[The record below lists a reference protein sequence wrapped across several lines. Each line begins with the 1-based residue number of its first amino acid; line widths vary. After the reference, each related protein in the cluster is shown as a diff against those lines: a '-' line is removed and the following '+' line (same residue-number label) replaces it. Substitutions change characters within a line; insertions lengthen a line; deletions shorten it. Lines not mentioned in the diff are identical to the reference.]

1 MGVSKVELSNGETLV
16 DLTKDTVTAETLG
29 EGATAHNSKGEEIVG
44 TMKSGDMLKSV
55 YDTDGDGKVDNAN
68 NAENLGGVSLEQ
80 VYGEM
85 IINSTLISGR
95 LADAV
100 LRDGVIIPYGKQPVF
115 NENGDLIMNE
125 VDYYPFDTLAW
136 FITAGKKRPTLVFSA
151 GNGIEIGNYE
161 EILKIPIKYDDG
173 TIVETPIKSSVSA
186 TPSKLKPL
194 TAYTLVLSLDLD
206 DDDFNDE
213 GKIDSIFGWI
223 TGVKADDSV
232 KLDGLTYMDI
242 VAESVASTGTLPRGI
257 CDENGVISPDEPWFE
272 FDEESNIQ
280 RGEVTPNA
288 YDFVWL
294 VSSTQHIVLSV
305 KADIE
310 PVDGKLPLKIKAN
323 LVGEKVLDAIIDV
336 PANSPLKADKTYH
349 FIVDSRSVEVIET
362 ENGYE
367 ITGLKGAII
376 GLDPETDS
384 VPTEGST
391 NLITSGA
398 VYDVIG
404 DINSILD
411 NVNGEVV

>member
-1 MGVSKVELSNGETLV
+1 MGLSKVELSNGETLV
-16 DLTKDTVTAETLG
+16 DLTEDTVTAETLG

-68 NAENLGGVSLEQ
+68 NSEKLGGRTFEEVS
-80 VYGEM
+80 VGSY
-85 IINSTLISGR
+85 INSLIASGV
-95 LADAV
+95 LADATCND
-100 LRDGVIIPYGKQPVF
+100 DGVIIPKSEQLVTMEIDRPWFEV
-115 NENGDLIMNE
+115 
-125 VDYYPFDTLAW
+125 VDYYPMEFLQYLINSGKNAVITLN
-136 FITAGKKRPTLVFSA
+136 IGKAFVF
-151 GNGIEIGNYE
+151 E
-161 EILKIPIKYDDG
+161 EGKQLKLPIKYYDG
-173 TIVETPIKSSVSA
+173 TIVETVIRGSLHA
-186 TPSKLKPL
+186 FPSRLEGL
-194 TAYTLVLSLDLD
+194 TAYTLVLGLRGAKL
-206 DDDFNDE
+206 NAE
-213 GKIDSIFGWI
+213 GKFDSIAGWI
-223 TGVKADDSV
+223 TGIRAEDSV
-232 KLDGLTYMDI
+232 KLEGLTHMDI

-272 FDEESNIQ
+272 FDEESIQ

-288 YDFVWL
+288 YDFIWL
-294 VSSTQHIVLSV
+294 ASFTGHIILSV

-323 LVGEKVLDAIIDV
+323 FFREEIPNTIIDV

-349 FIVDSRSVEVIET
+349 FIVDSRSAEVIEP
-362 ENGYE
+362 EDGFKVK

-376 GLDPETDS
+376 GLDPETDT

>member
-1 MGVSKVELSNGETLV
+1 MGVSKVELLNGETLV

-55 YDTDGDGKVDNAN
+55 YDTDNDGKVDNAN
-68 NAENLGGVSLEQ
+68 NSEKLGGMSLYQ
-80 VYGEM
+80 VYDEM
-85 IINSTLISGR
+85 IINSTVISGR

-100 LRDGVIIPYGKQPVF
+100 LRDGVIKPHGKQPIC
-115 NENGDLIMNE
+115 NENGNLVYSE
-125 VDYYPFDTLAW
+125 VDYYPFETLSW
-136 FITAGKKRPTLVFSA
+136 LITLKKKATLVFNVGSHVE
-151 GNGIEIGNYE
+151 IEDHK

-173 TIVETPIKSSVSA
+173 TIVETPIESSVSA
-186 TPSKLKPL
+186 TPSELGPLK
-194 TAYTLVLSLDLD
+194 AYTLALILSGDNVKY
-206 DDDFNDE
+206 NDE

-232 KLDGLTYMDI
+232 KLDGLTHMDI
-242 VAESVASTGTLPRGI
+242 VSESVASTGTLPRGI
-257 CDENGVISPDEPWFE
+257 CEENGVISPDEPWFE
-272 FDEESNIQ
+272 FDEDSNIQ
-280 RGEVTPNA
+280 IGGVTPSA
-288 YDFVWL
+288 YDFIWFTN
-294 VSSTQHIVLSV
+294 STCHIILSV
-305 KADIE
+305 KVDIE

-323 LVGEKVLDAIIDV
+323 FLEEELPNTIIDV

-349 FIVDSRSVEVIET
+349 FIVDSRSAEIIET

-367 ITGLKGAII
+367 IAGLKGAIF
-376 GLDPETDS
+376 GLVPETDT

>member
-16 DLTKDTVTAETLG
+16 DLTEDTVTAETLG

-68 NAENLGGVSLEQ
+68 NAEKLGGYTPEEV
-80 VYGEM
+80 VVVAY
-85 IINSTLISGR
+85 INSLTTSGV
-95 LADAV
+95 LADATCND
-100 LRDGVIIPYGKQPVF
+100 DGVIIPKSKQLVTTEVGRPWF
-115 NENGDLIMNE
+115 EI
-125 VDYYPFDTLAW
+125 VDYYPMGALQHLINSGKNAVITLN
-136 FITAGKKRPTLVFSA
+136 IGKAFVF
-151 GNGIEIGNYE
+151 E
-161 EILKIPIKYDDG
+161 EGKQLKLPIKYDDG
-173 TIVETPIKSSVSA
+173 TIVETVITGSLRAFPSVLNGFS
-186 TPSKLKPL
+186 
-194 TAYTLVLSLDLD
+194 AYTLVLALRGAKL
-206 DDDFNDE
+206 NAE
-213 GKIDSIFGWI
+213 GKFDSIAGWI
-223 TGVKADDSV
+223 TGIRAEDSV
-232 KLDGLTYMDI
+232 KLDGLTRMDI

-272 FDEESNIQ
+272 FDEESNTQ

-288 YDFVWL
+288 YDFIWFVG
-294 VSSTQHIVLSV
+294 STQHIVLSV

-323 LVGEKVLDAIIDV
+323 FIGQEIPNTIIDV
-336 PANSPLKADKTYH
+336 PANSPLKADKTYY
-349 FIVDSRSVEVIET
+349 FIVDSRSVEIED
-362 ENGYE
+362 GFK

-376 GLDPETDS
+376 GLAPETDS
-384 VPTEGST
+384 APTEGST

>member
-55 YDTDGDGKVDNAN
+55 YDTDGDGKVDIAKNS
-68 NAENLGGVSLEQ
+68 EKLGGYTTEQ
-80 VYGEM
+80 MLM
-85 IINSTLISGR
+85 IGYINSLTTSGV
-95 LADAV
+95 LSDATCND
-100 LRDGVIIPYGKQPVF
+100 DGVIIPKSKQLVAIEDGQPWF
-115 NENGDLIMNE
+115 EI
-125 VDYYPFDTLAW
+125 VDYYPMQLLDILINAEKNAVITLN
-136 FITAGKKRPTLVFSA
+136 IGKAFVF
-151 GNGIEIGNYE
+151 E
-161 EILKIPIKYDDG
+161 EGKQLKLPIKYYDG
-173 TIVETPIKSSVSA
+173 TIVETVITGSLRA
-186 TPSKLKPL
+186 FPSRLEGL
-194 TAYTLVLSLDLD
+194 TAYTLVLGLRGAKL
-206 DDDFNDE
+206 NAE
-213 GKIDSIFGWI
+213 GKFDSIAGWI
-223 TGVKADDSV
+223 TGIRAEDSV
-232 KLDGLTYMDI
+232 KFDGLTHMDI
-242 VAESVASTGTLPRGI
+242 VSESVAFTGTLPRGI

-288 YDFVWL
+288 YDFAWFI
-294 VSSTQHIVLSV
+294 SFTSHIILSV

-323 LVGEKVLDAIIDV
+323 FFRIEIPSTIIDV

-349 FIVDSRSVEVIET
+349 FIVDSRSVEAIET
-362 ENGYE
+362 EDGFK

-376 GLDPETDS
+376 GLDPETDT
-384 VPTEGST
+384 VPTEDST

-398 VYDVIG
+398 VYDVLG

-411 NVNGEVV
+411 NINGEVV

>member
-1 MGVSKVELSNGETLV
+1 MGVSKVELLNGETLV

-55 YDTDGDGKVDNAN
+55 YDTDGDGKVDIAKNS
-68 NAENLGGVSLEQ
+68 EKLGGYTTEQ
-80 VYGEM
+80 MLM
-85 IINSTLISGR
+85 IGYINSLTASGV
-95 LADAV
+95 LSDATCND
-100 LRDGVIIPYGKQPVF
+100 DGVIIPKSKQLVAIEDGQPWF
-115 NENGDLIMNE
+115 EI
-125 VDYYPFDTLAW
+125 VDYYPMQLLDIL
-136 FITAGKKRPTLVFSA
+136 INAGKNAVITLNIGKAFVF
-151 GNGIEIGNYE
+151 E
-161 EILKIPIKYDDG
+161 EGKQLKLPIKYDDG
-173 TIVETPIKSSVSA
+173 TIVETVIRGSLRAFPSVLNGLS
-186 TPSKLKPL
+186 
-194 TAYTLVLSLDLD
+194 AYTLVLALRGAEL
-206 DDDFNDE
+206 NAE
-213 GKIDSIFGWI
+213 GKFDSIGGWI
-223 TGVKADDSV
+223 TGVKADDSE
-232 KLDGLTYMDI
+232 KLDGLTRMDI

-280 RGEVTPNA
+280 IGKVTPSA
-288 YDFVWL
+288 YDFIWFG
-294 VSSTQHIVLSV
+294 SFTSHIILSV

-323 LVGEKVLDAIIDV
+323 LAGEKALDAIIDV
-336 PANSPLKADKTYH
+336 PANSPLKSDKTYH
-349 FIVDSRSVEVIET
+349 FIVDARSVVTIKT
-362 ENGYE
+362 EDGF
-367 ITGLKGAII
+367 IFSGLKGAII
-376 GLDPETDS
+376 GLDPETDT

>member
-55 YDTDGDGKVDNAN
+55 YDTDGDGKVDIAKNS
-68 NAENLGGVSLEQ
+68 EKLGGYTTEQ
-80 VYGEM
+80 MLM
-85 IINSTLISGR
+85 IGYINSLTTSGV
-95 LADAV
+95 LSDATCND
-100 LRDGVIIPYGKQPVF
+100 DGVIIPKSKQLVTTEVGQPWF
-115 NENGDLIMNE
+115 EI
-125 VDYYPFDTLAW
+125 VDYYPMQLLDILINAEKNAVITLN
-136 FITAGKKRPTLVFSA
+136 IGKAFVF
-151 GNGIEIGNYE
+151 E
-161 EILKIPIKYDDG
+161 EGKQLKLPIKYYDG
-173 TIVETPIKSSVSA
+173 TIVETVITGSLRA
-186 TPSKLKPL
+186 FPSRLEGL
-194 TAYTLVLSLDLD
+194 TAYTLVLGLRGAKL
-206 DDDFNDE
+206 NAE
-213 GKIDSIFGWI
+213 GKFDSIAGWI
-223 TGVKADDSV
+223 TGIRAEDSV
-232 KLDGLTYMDI
+232 KLDGLTHMDI
-242 VAESVASTGTLPRGI
+242 VSESVAFTGTLPRGI

-288 YDFVWL
+288 YDFAWFI
-294 VSSTQHIVLSV
+294 SFTSHIILSV

-323 LVGEKVLDAIIDV
+323 FFRIEIPSTIIDV

-349 FIVDSRSVEVIET
+349 FIVDSRSVEAIET
-362 ENGYE
+362 EDGFK

-376 GLDPETDS
+376 GLDPETDT
-384 VPTEGST
+384 VPTEDST

-398 VYDVIG
+398 VYDVLG

-411 NVNGEVV
+411 NINGEVV